1 MAAYSGDM
9 GRALTASDVSTGRGS
24 IPGTAGTLTFREQF
38 SSASTTGH
46 LSDCWSIPFENVF
59 PIRPAVAFK
68 GQRNLAGLWWCV
80 TNQRHVGFESWCE
93 RDQLMRLDFDSS
105 VVGVSS
111 QPFRITLPAS
121 LPQSSHVPD
130 YFVRHADGTALVLD
144 IRPDS
149 RVKPADQAVFD
160 ATAQLCASVAW
171 AYQRMGEL
179 PSTYRTNLQWIAGY
193 RHPRCLHEP
202 SAALMKEHLSVSG
215 PSSVRVSTPTENRAI
230 IAK

>member
-1 MAAYSGDM
+1 
-9 GRALTASDVSTGRGS
+9 
-24 IPGTAGTLTFREQF
+24 
-38 SSASTTGH
+38 
-46 LSDCWSIPFENVF
+46 
-59 PIRPAVAFK
+59 
-68 GQRNLAGLWWCV
+68 
-80 TNQRHVGFESWCE
+80 
-93 RDQLMRLDFDSS
+93 MRLDFDSS

-149 RVKPADQAVFD
+149 RVKPADQDVFD

-215 PSSVRVSTPTENRAI
+215 PSSVRELVTVAGEAVIVLPTLFHMLWTQEVSTELGLRLLRWDSTVRLSGSP
-230 IAK
+230 